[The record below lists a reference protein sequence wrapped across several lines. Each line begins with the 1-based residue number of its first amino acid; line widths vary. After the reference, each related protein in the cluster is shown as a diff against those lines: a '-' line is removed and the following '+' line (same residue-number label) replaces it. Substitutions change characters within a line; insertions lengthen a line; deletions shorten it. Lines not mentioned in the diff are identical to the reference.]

1 MTESSADRN
10 KLVARAREL
19 ECFPDPERHTDAE
32 LADAIGAEE
41 AAIKWLNRYDSL
53 PTEAAKTAAVHQ
65 LNQALATYREVSVN
79 DGAEPNGE

>member
-53 PTEAAKTAAVHQ
+53 PNQDAKSAAVRQ
-65 LNQALATYREVSVN
+65 LNEALEAYR
-79 DGAEPNGE
+79 GR